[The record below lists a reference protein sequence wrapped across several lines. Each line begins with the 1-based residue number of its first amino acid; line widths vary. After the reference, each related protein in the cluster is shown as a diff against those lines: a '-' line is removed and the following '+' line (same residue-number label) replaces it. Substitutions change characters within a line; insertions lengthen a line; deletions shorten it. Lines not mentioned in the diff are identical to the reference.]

1 MELQEIPHSGR
12 KLRPITKPF
21 SVRLSAISAVGRAD
35 FPENSLIFI
44 GAEPIN
50 ITESHI
56 VMMEELGITEP
67 VKSKQYGD
75 DKGE

>member
-1 MELQEIPHSGR
+1 
-12 KLRPITKPF
+12 
-21 SVRLSAISAVGRAD
+21 VGRAD

-56 VMMEELGITEP
+56 VMMEELGITTPP
-67 VKSKQYGD
+67 VKPKQYGD
-75 DKGE
+75 YAEE